1 MKLIVETPI
10 NRSAEEVWNGFTE
23 KLFLKLSPPF
33 PKLKLNRFDGCK
45 AGDEVHLELDFGIYS
60 SKWISYIIEQKNTES
75 EIYFIDTSQDLP
87 FPLKT
92 WKHHHRIK
100 KIDENNCIIIDD
112 IDYYTSSKVLDTII
126 YPAMWA
132 QFAYRS
138 PVYKKFF
145 EGKNT

>member
-45 AGDEVHLELDFGIYS
+45 VGDEVHLELDFGIYS
-60 SKWISYIIEQKNTES
+60 SKWTSYIVEQANTES
-75 EIYFIDTSQDLP
+75 EIYFIDTAEDLP

-92 WKHHHRIK
+92 WKHQHRIK
-100 KIDENNCIIIDD
+100 KVSENSCIIIDD
-112 IDYYTSSKVLDTII
+112 IDYYTSSKVLDAII
-126 YPAMWA
+126 YPGMWA

-138 PVYKKFF
+138 PVYRKFF
-145 EGKNT
+145 EGENS